1 MSYEQF
7 FFVLFNHRKRRKR
20 AGASKM
26 FKYISTVYS
35 YENNI
40 ILKYESSISFY
51 QASMVVNLGGHP
63 GNWPILVV
71 QFVC

>member
-1 MSYEQF
+1 
-7 FFVLFNHRKRRKR
+7 
-20 AGASKM
+20 M